1 MYVFYKKRSTV
12 RCGLFYLNI
21 QTYKW
26 CCLLVYCLLFKTEVR
41 EWTDKWSWSIYCLL
55 DQRDYTSFSSKYG
68 LDTEVQH
75 FYEIIKS
82 RTMKFFIT
90 TNLDDIKCWTWGRG
104 QTNNPNML
112 KEKHYILLLGEDTY
126 ASQILALQ
134 LKDITLWLISEFEY
148 SLHRIII

>member
-1 MYVFYKKRSTV
+1 MVYRFVKIGDGFHLIRNDILHLVMYVIYKKRSSF

-21 QTYKW
+21 QTYKL

-68 LDTEVQH
+68 LDTEVQN

-90 TNLDDIKCWTWGRG
+90 TNLDDIKCWTRGRG

-112 KEKHYILLLGEDTY
+112 KEKH
-126 ASQILALQ
+126 S
-134 LKDITLWLISEFEY
+134 Y
-148 SLHRIII
+148 SSSY